1 MINARV
7 TGLAELKRTLAT
19 LPQAMQKTA
28 VKGMVAAGASVIR
41 QEAILRAPQYVEA
54 VPAGHPPAGT
64 LKQAIYQ
71 ARLIADCTQSH
82 EVWVVNVHRGK
93 RFQTHRKGG
102 QTVNADAYYASWV
115 EYGTVKMSAKPFM
128 RPAFESKKSAAVDAM
143 GTYLAFWL
151 PQAVEKAKKGS
162 A

>member
-1 MINARV
+1 MIDLKV
-7 TGLAELKRTLAT
+7 KGLAELKATLAT
-19 LPQAMQKTA
+19 LPQAMQNTA
-28 VKGMVAAGASVIR
+28 IKGMVAAGASVIR
-41 QEAILRAPQYVEA
+41 QEAVLRAPVYDEQ

-71 ARLIADCTQSH
+71 VRLTADCTPSH
-82 EVWVVNVHRGK
+82 EVWVVNVHKGK
-93 RFQTHRKGG
+93 KFVAKKGG
-102 QTVNADAYYASWV
+102 QAARPDAFYATWV
-115 EYGTVKMSAKPFM
+115 EYGTVKMAAHPYM

-151 PQAVEKAKKGS
+151 PKAVEKAKKGS